1 MKKTILTAV
10 ICAAVLTGCSSSDSS
25 SVADSSN
32 EETTAQTTTTQQEQ
46 SQTETTT
53 TAETTTTTAAESE
66 PEETTTTTTA
76 EESSSEGEQPA
87 QQEKILTITNN
98 KISCKS
104 PELNIE
110 YPDGWVITDEQEGH
124 DESALVSDLAKV
136 INSDLA
142 VSSNIQSMK
151 FKGQETVDDYIST
164 LEETYKKV
172 ADDASDDPMAPKNIE
187 TTKGDC
193 GSGKSLFTSYTQRNV
208 KSYVY
213 TFVFRNEQVHNEFLV
228 FSYTYSDSDN
238 ADNIKTAIEQMMQ

>member
-66 PEETTTTTTA
+66 PEETTTTTA

-124 DESALVSDLAKV
+124 DESELVSDLAKV

-142 VSSNIQSMK
+142 VSANIQSMK
-151 FKGQETVDDYIST
+151 FKGQETVDEYIST